1 MFTEGFREPQER
13 WKEQRE
19 PQNPL
24 QDTFTAQ
31 AVWPSG
37 HRTTA
42 RSVERRGVAAQGPK
56 PGQSPAGRSPLWTG
70 QYATI
75 GHSKLLTCIDCVY
88 WWFSSKEPA
97 CNAGDPGSIPRSGRS
112 PREGNDHPLQ
122 CSCLGNPMDREAWR
136 VTVHRVAERWP
147 QWKWLSVWTC
157 NLLSEHIS

>member
-1 MFTEGFREPQER
+1 MTEEPGGLQSSGSKKR
-13 WKEQRE
+13 TNSATKQQQRE
-19 PQNPL
+19 
-24 QDTFTAQ
+24 
-31 AVWPSG
+31 
-37 HRTTA
+37 
-42 RSVERRGVAAQGPK
+42 GVFLSHSQI
-56 PGQSPAGRSPLWTG
+56 

-75 GHSKLLTCIDCVY
+75 GHSKLLICIDCVY

-147 QWKWLSVWTC
+147 QWK
-157 NLLSEHIS
+157 